1 MPNKSQID
9 ELKIIL
15 LARKENILANI
26 NSSRANIDELKNQ
39 EINDDLDYAELVS
52 DSFTEG
58 MIANHQVEELRQIEE
73 SLIKISKGTY
83 GICDMCGVVIPLGRL
98 KAKPF
103 AKFCTECRTVY
114 EHEFV
119 KRAKNW

>member
-1 MPNKSQID
+1 MPNKPQID
-9 ELKIIL
+9 ELRVIL
-15 LARKENILANI
+15 LDRKESILSNI
-26 NSSRANIDELKNQ
+26 NNSRANIDQLKEQ
-39 EINDDLDYAELVS
+39 EINDELDYAELVS

-58 MIANHQVEELRQIEE
+58 MIANHQIDELKQIEE
-73 SLIKISKGTY
+73 SLKKIEAGTY

-114 EHEFV
+114 EHESL
-119 KRAKNW
+119 KRAKN

>member
-15 LARKENILANI
+15 LARKDSILANI
-26 NSSRANIDELKNQ
+26 NSSRANIDELKGQ

-58 MIANHQVEELRQIEE
+58 MIANHQLEELKQIEE
-73 SLIKISKGTY
+73 SLLKISKGTY

-119 KRAKNW
+119 KRAKN

>member
-9 ELKIIL
+9 ELKVIL
-15 LARKENILANI
+15 LERRDNILSNI
-26 NSSRANIDELKNQ
+26 NSSRLNIDQLKEQ
-39 EINDDLDYAELVS
+39 DIKDDLDYAELVS

-58 MIANHQVEELRQIEE
+58 MIANHQLEEFKQIEE
-73 SLIKISKGTY
+73 ALVKISKGTY
-83 GICDMCGVVIPLGRL
+83 GICDMCSIVIPLGRL

-119 KRAKNW
+119 KRAKN